1 VRPDHTSSGR
11 LEKSFEPD
19 TEFQVVLKAIQEGQ
33 LIDKD
38 RPPSAKRWVATKP
51 QVGNLSMPIK
61 DAFEVFIKIF
71 HRDGTEFVKEASDFH
86 AIIGVGIASI
96 LCGHQQPIRLV
107 TVLVQVRGVVM
118 EISQDETYIGGNFA
132 QQSRSRLTIGDIG
145 RSQHRRDGKP
155 DGCHDGDDVQFP
167 AIDESHASRI

>member
-1 VRPDHTSSGR
+1 
-11 LEKSFEPD
+11 
-19 TEFQVVLKAIQEGQ
+19 

-96 LCGHQQPIRLV
+96 LRGHQRPIRLV

-118 EISQDETYIGGNFA
+118 EISQDETDIGRNFA
-132 QQSRSRLTIGDIG
+132 QEIGSRLT
-145 RSQHRRDGKP
+145 R
-155 DGCHDGDDVQFP
+155 
-167 AIDESHASRI
+167 HATLAGVSTAAMGNQTAATTETACSFQS